1 MAFLYLPHSAAKPK
15 VIFGKSFNMFS
26 DREAT
31 IIVTRVVR
39 DDPDKGLLQNKAVQP
54 RDILAAFG
62 DWKLY
67 GHIVSAFL
75 SM

>member
-1 MAFLYLPHSAAKPK
+1 MPK
-15 VIFGKSFNMFS
+15 KIFGKSFSMFS

-31 IIVTRVVR
+31 IIVTRVIR
-39 DDPDKGLLQNKAVQP
+39 DDSNKGLLQSTAVQP
-54 RDILAAFG
+54 SDVLETFA

-67 GHIVSAFL
+67 GHIVAAFL